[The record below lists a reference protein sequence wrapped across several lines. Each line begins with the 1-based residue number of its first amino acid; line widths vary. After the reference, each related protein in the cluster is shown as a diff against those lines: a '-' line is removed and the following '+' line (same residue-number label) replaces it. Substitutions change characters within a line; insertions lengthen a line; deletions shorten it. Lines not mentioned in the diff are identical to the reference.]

1 MIIYGGEAEKG
12 RSLDTFDILFI
23 DDWKW
28 RKLLF
33 KVTIPCSREFHTF
46 TSMSNGNFLIFGG
59 VLLPYGTYLQDL
71 WVLKGIDKLKDT
83 KTL

>member
-1 MIIYGGEAEKG
+1 M
-12 RSLDTFDILFI
+12 DTFDILFI

-33 KVTIPCSREFHTF
+33 KVIIPSPREFHTF

-59 VLLPYGTYLQDL
+59 VMLPYGTYLQDL